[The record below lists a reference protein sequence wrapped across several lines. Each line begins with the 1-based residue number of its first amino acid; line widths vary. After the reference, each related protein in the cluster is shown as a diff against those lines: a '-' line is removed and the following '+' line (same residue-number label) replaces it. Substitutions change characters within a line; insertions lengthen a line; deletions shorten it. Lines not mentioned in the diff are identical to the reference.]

1 MSRQQKTKSRAGT
14 RAELAARA
22 EALRPFIEE
31 RAHQADQDRRLS
43 DEVVE
48 AMVDAGLFHAVQPA
62 RFGGSEL
69 DHATI
74 VEITSIISKSC
85 ASAGWIL
92 GNFICHQY
100 MLANWPKEAQEE
112 IWSPSP
118 ETLLS
123 GVVIFPCGKAV
134 REGNGYRLK
143 GHWPFG
149 SGSWHTKWCVFG
161 AMTDE
166 GTGDGPTAYKMFN
179 VPRSDY
185 SIIETWETAGLRGT
199 GSNDLVV
206 DDVFVPEHRALNL
219 EDIKGGDHP
228 GSDVNPGAVYRVPV
242 YAMFPY
248 VLNGVAMGIAQGVV
262 ERYIEKTKTQSA
274 RYSGQSIANL
284 TTIQVKV
291 AEAAAAVDAAF
302 ALSYRNCDEVM
313 EIAKAGGVPT
323 MEQKVK
329 YRRDG
334 AYAVKLSTQAVDLLF
349 GASGGGGL
357 YDKNPIS
364 RAFRDVHAVAA
375 HITQTWEVNA
385 AMYGRVMLGLDP
397 ENPTL

>member
-1 MSRQQKTKSRAGT
+1 MNAVAKSNREPGT

-22 EALRPFIEE
+22 EALGPFIAE
-31 RAHQADQDRRLS
+31 RARQADIDRRLS

-48 AMVDAGLFHAVQPA
+48 AMVDAGLFHAIQPA

-69 DHATI
+69 DYATI
-74 VEITSIISKSC
+74 VDITSIIAKSC

-100 MLANWPKEAQEE
+100 MLATWPKEAQEE

-118 ETLLS
+118 DALVS
-123 GVVIFPCGKAV
+123 GVVIFPCGRAV
-134 REGNGYRLK
+134 REGDGYRLK
-143 GHWPFG
+143 GRWPFG
-149 SGSWHTKWCVFG
+149 SGSAHTKWCVFG

-166 GTGDGPTAYKMFN
+166 GTGDGATALKMFN

-185 SIIETWETAGLRGT
+185 EIIETWETAGLRGT

-206 DDVFVPEHRALNL
+206 DDVFVPAHRALDL

-248 VLNGVAMGIAQGVV
+248 VLNGVAMGIAQGVI
-262 ERYIEKTKTQSA
+262 ERYTEKTKTQAA
-274 RYSGQSIANL
+274 RYSGQSIADL

-291 AEAAAAVDAAF
+291 AEAAASVDAAF
-302 ALSYRNCDEVM
+302 ALSYRNCEDVM
-313 EIAKAGGVPT
+313 EIARAGDVPT
-323 MEQKVK
+323 LEQKVK

-334 AYAVKLSTQAVDLLF
+334 AYAVKLCTHAVDLLF

-357 YDKNPIS
+357 YDSNPIS
-364 RAFRDVHAVAA
+364 RAFRDIHAVSA
-375 HITQTWEVNA
+375 HITQTWDVNA

-397 ENPTL
+397 DNPTL